1 MKINVNSHSSIQ
13 IDNIYIDPFQ
23 IKRAKHNAKYIFL
36 THTHYDHMSLE
47 DIDKVITADT
57 IIIATPDAK
66 EALESKYNNKIV
78 YVKPHDNISFS
89 DIEIEV
95 LPSYNINKEFHKKN
109 FKWVGYKIIYNSKT
123 FAVLGDTDNIPELS
137 KLECDYLF
145 VPIGG
150 TYTMNAQEAATLTNK
165 IKPKVVLPVH
175 YNSIVGNKKDE
186 ATFVKLIDKTI
197 SIKIVL

>member
-1 MKINVNSHSSIQ
+1 MNVCYH
-13 IDNIYIDPFQ
+13 F
-23 IKRAKHNAKYIFL
+23 
-36 THTHYDHMSLE
+36 T
-47 DIDKVITADT
+47 
-57 IIIATPDAK
+57 
-66 EALESKYNNKIV
+66 
-78 YVKPHDNISFS
+78 
-89 DIEIEV
+89 
-95 LPSYNINKEFHKKN
+95 EFAV
-109 FKWVGYKIIYNSKT
+109 FWNSKT